1 MCREIEKMIEEARKE
16 EQERMAKLVGILME
30 AGDYDAVKQVVS
42 DLKLCDEYYER
53 YGIQLICGKKRKGD
67 HLIWAGKRKFTC
79 PVSIQEAEKLSQENV
94 WTGACHVFYLVLK

>member
-1 MCREIEKMIEEARKE
+1 MCREIEKMIEKARKE

-53 YGIQLICGKKRKGD
+53 YGI
-67 HLIWAGKRKFTC
+67 
-79 PVSIQEAEKLSQENV
+79 
-94 WTGACHVFYLVLK
+94 